1 VAQVDRR
8 RADDVRGDRVK
19 AERFVARSRI
29 AAPAEVV
36 FRWHEAPGALEA
48 LTPAGQPVRL
58 VERTGGLEVGARVVL
73 AIGWGP
79 FRIHWIAEHD
89 LYVAGREFRDV
100 QRSGPFARWVHTHR
114 FLAVDEC
121 SSILE
126 DEVEWALPFGAIG
139 TLGRALAR
147 HEIARLFA
155 HRHLVTAQAVSGRP
169 PLPA

>member
-1 VAQVDRR
+1 
-8 RADDVRGDRVK
+8 VK
-19 AERFVARSRI
+19 PERFLARSRI
-29 AAPAEVV
+29 AAPAEAV

-48 LTPAGQPVRL
+48 LTPPGKPVRL

-79 FRIHWIAEHD
+79 LRIHWIAEHD
-89 LYVAGREFRDV
+89 RYVPGREFRDV
-100 QRSGPFARWVHTHR
+100 HRSGPFARWAHTHR
-114 FLAVDEC
+114 FLPVDEH

-139 TLGRALAR
+139 TLGRAIAR
-147 HEIARLFA
+147 REIARLFA
-155 HRHLVTAQAVSGRP
+155 HRHRVTAAAVSGRP